1 MILVIDFQESILRGL
16 AGAVAAGVVTG
27 TARTR
32 GMLSPGGQGV
42 AFVIGTAATA
52 AGWAWAGLL
61 IAFFVSSTALTI
73 WRSDDKM
80 RRTINTIPQ
89 VLERNALQVAA
100 NGGFFAL
107 FLAVSMRSP
116 NPRWEI
122 AALGAL
128 AAANADT
135 WATEI
140 GIMLGGTPRSI
151 FTWKRVPL
159 GMSGGVTVMGT
170 LAGIAGATFIGLIA
184 SYLLPS
190 LGSRTLLVV
199 AAAGSVGML
208 SDSLAG
214 ATLQARRYCDR
225 CRQWTE
231 RRVHPCGYRTT
242 HRRGFKWMTN
252 DEVNLIGSFGGAV
265 AAVVLARLLHG

>member
-1 MILVIDFQESILRGL
+1 VIDFQEAILRGL

-42 AFVIGTAATA
+42 AFAIGVAATA
-52 AGWAWAGLL
+52 AGWTWAALL
-61 IAFFVSSTALTI
+61 IAFFVSSSALTI
-73 WRSDDKM
+73 WRADDKM

-89 VLERNALQVAA
+89 VAERSALQVAA
-100 NGGFFAL
+100 NGALFAL
-107 FLAVSMRSP
+107 FLALNFRSP
-116 NPRWEI
+116 NPRWEF

-151 FTWKRVPL
+151 FTWRRVPL
-159 GMSGGVTVMGT
+159 GMSGGVTVLGT
-170 LAGIAGATFIGLIA
+170 LAGASGALFIAVLAAWLM
-184 SYLLPS
+184 PS
-190 LGSRTLLVV
+190 LNTRTLMIV
-199 AAAGSVGML
+199 AAAGTAGML
-208 SDSLAG
+208 GDSLAG
-214 ATLQARRYCDR
+214 ATLQTRRYCDR

-252 DEVNLIGSFGGAV
+252 DEVNLIGTFTGALT
-265 AAVVLARLLHG
+265 AMVLMRLLRG